1 MACIKDLPCELLINL
16 IKLVLKVFI
25 RRRISSEGSDEIEQ
39 VYSILC
45 ETYQVVEE
53 YGCFDDIQEFGSR
66 FFFIK
71 SNIKE
76 KLQCL
81 RKFVPN
87 IQMYMNKKAYRKF
100 EHFYYRLNERF
111 ALLEKEID
119 FGEPNDLIALVEA
132 QDHYNVFVR
141 DLLSEQYKHECDD
154 CLRRLKKLLG
164 ENDFFID

>member
-1 MACIKDLPCELLINL
+1 MDCINLLRDLLINL

-76 KLQCL
+76 KL
-81 RKFVPN
+81 
-87 IQMYMNKKAYRKF
+87 
-100 EHFYYRLNERF
+100 
-111 ALLEKEID
+111 
-119 FGEPNDLIALVEA
+119 
-132 QDHYNVFVR
+132 
-141 DLLSEQYKHECDD
+141 
-154 CLRRLKKLLG
+154 
-164 ENDFFID
+164 